1 MSWKRGNGVWVNG
14 LYKITP
20 MRYFFKLFFN
30 GNFVENFNT
39 LNDAKNH
46 VSS

>member
-1 MSWKRGNGVWVNG
+1 MSWKKENGVWVNG

-30 GNFVENFNT
+30 GKFIDNFQT
-39 LNDAKNH
+39 LQDAKNS
-46 VSS
+46 VSD